1 MSYRKI
7 LIFNVQGKEYGVE
20 ISSVERI
27 IGAEAI
33 SKIPDTEI
41 FIEGIVDYRDSVLT
55 VVSLSKL
62 FNEYDKD
69 DLEDYKIIVIFDGED
84 RIGLK
89 VDSVDI
95 VKSIDESNINSIPK
109 IAIDNNNK
117 KFKGVIKED
126 GIIKILI
133 DGVEFLNYK

>member
-41 FIEGIVDYRDSVLT
+41 FIEGVVDYRDSVLT

>member
-41 FIEGIVDYRDSVLT
+41 FIEGVVDYRDSVLT

-69 DLEDYKIIVIFDGED
+69 DLEDYKIIVIFGGED
-84 RIGLK
+84 KIGLK

>member
-1 MSYRKI
+1 MRYRKI

>member
-1 MSYRKI
+1 MRYRKI

-69 DLEDYKIIVIFDGED
+69 DLEDYKIIVIFGGED
-84 RIGLK
+84 KIGLK